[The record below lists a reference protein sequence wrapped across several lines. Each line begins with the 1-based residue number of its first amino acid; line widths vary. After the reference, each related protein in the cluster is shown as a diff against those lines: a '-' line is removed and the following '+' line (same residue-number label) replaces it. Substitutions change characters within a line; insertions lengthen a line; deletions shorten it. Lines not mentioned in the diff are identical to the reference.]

1 MSDKLVLI
9 IGGARSG
16 KSSYALKLGE
26 KYPEPRAFLATAEA
40 LDQEMAERIERHR
53 RTRPSSWKT
62 IEEPLKIIE
71 TLQGLEGQYG
81 VVVLDCL
88 TLWLSNLLGTFHH
101 DEAMMRGEIERL
113 VEGITDLSIPLF
125 VVTNEVGLGIV
136 PEHPTGRLFRDLV
149 GFANGE
155 LARVAEEVYLM
166 FAGLPLKLK

>member
-1 MSDKLVLI
+1 MGHLVLI
-9 IGGARSG
+9 LGGARSG
-16 KSSYALKLGE
+16 KSAYALTLGE
-26 KYPEPRAFLATAEA
+26 RYPEPRAFLATAEA

-62 IEEPLKIIE
+62 IEEPLKIVE
-71 TLQGLEGQYG
+71 ALEGLEGHYG
-81 VVVLDCL
+81 VIVLDCL

-101 DEAMMRGEIERL
+101 DGAMMRGEIERL
-113 VEGITDLSIPLF
+113 AEGIAHLLTPLI

-136 PEHPTGRLFRDLV
+136 PEHPTARLFRDLV

-166 FAGLPLKLK
+166 FAGLPLRLK